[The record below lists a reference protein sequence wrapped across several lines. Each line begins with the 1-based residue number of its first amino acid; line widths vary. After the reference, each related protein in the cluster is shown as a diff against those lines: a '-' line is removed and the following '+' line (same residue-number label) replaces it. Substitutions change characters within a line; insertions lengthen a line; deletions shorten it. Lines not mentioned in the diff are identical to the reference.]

1 MVKLVATSVKI
12 TLIFKQYL
20 LKYWSCLKLDNAGTL
35 LPNQFVAVKIKNYHT
50 KQLTP
55 LES

>member
-35 LPNQFVAVKIKNYHT
+35 LPNQFVAVKIENYHT